1 MKLNIKIQF
10 ISLAI
15 ILFSFLGCGEKNE
28 THNESKEEN
37 QSKHEE
43 HAEEGHDK
51 HSKEV
56 KLTKESIALAKITT
70 EEIKL
75 SELKGF
81 ISLPATIV
89 SNKDNEALVGSL
101 VQGRVQKIF
110 VNMGDFVKK
119 GQILMTV
126 EGLDIGSINAGFIKA
141 KATLDYAK
149 SVYERQKKLIE
160 DNIGSQK
167 VLAES
172 KAEFEKSLA
181 EYNAEDKKI
190 HSIGL
195 SDDDVINGK
204 TADEHTSGTLLI
216 KSPINGFIIERNVVI
231 GQSVDATTNAFKIS
245 NTSTVWIDGQL
256 FEKDLNKIN
265 QKTMAYFKT
274 SIYSNELFNGKVIFI
289 GQSIDEKSRTLLV
302 RGEFANSNSKLK
314 PQMYGELNLPIGE
327 NTKAILIPEESVIK
341 EGEQYFVF
349 VQENDTIFEQR
360 LVTVG
365 LTLNNKVEIKDGLKV
380 GERFVLDGVFY
391 LKSEMKKEE
400 LEGDEH

>member
-37 QSKHEE
+37 HSKHEE

-89 SNKDNEALVGSL
+89 SNKDNEALVGTL
-101 VQGRVQKIF
+101 VQGRVQRIF

-119 GQILMTV
+119 GQVLMSV
-126 EGLDIGSINAGFIKA
+126 EGLDIGTIKAGFIKA

-216 KSPINGFIIERNVVI
+216 KSPINGFIVERNIVI
-231 GQSVDATTNAFKIS
+231 GQSVDATTNAFKIN

-256 FEKDLNKIN
+256 YEKDLNKIN
-265 QKTMAYFKT
+265 KKTKVVFTSTAYPNEKFDG
-274 SIYSNELFNGKVIFI
+274 SIIYI
-289 GQSIDEKSRTLLV
+289 GQSIDEKSRTLLI
-302 RGEFANSNSKLK
+302 RGEFINGKNQLK
-314 PQMYGELNLPIGE
+314 PQMFGELKIPLGE
-327 NTKAILIPEESVIK
+327 SAMAIIIPDEAVIK
-341 EGEQYFVF
+341 EAGLTYVF
-349 VQENDTIFEQR
+349 VQITDTTFEQR
-360 LVTVG
+360 IVHTGSVID
-365 LTLNNKVEIKDGLKV
+365 NFIEIKDGLKE
-380 GERFVLDGVFY
+380 GEIVATKGVFY
-391 LKSEMKKEE
+391 LKSELKKEE
-400 LEGDEH
+400 LEGDDD